1 LKEVRSRIGNKPLFV
16 NLLPDPVLGKERFGY
31 DYDAL
36 AEYADTFVI
45 PMFSKAYPSPWY
57 WEMLARAFKS
67 KLKKPVFTNLYVRG
81 PNDDPN
87 QVPTPDQLLTVAV
100 RIARTGVDGIIF
112 LAENAQRIR
121 DFQKAAVQSTD
132 VLEELDGYGG
142 EEVLKLVEKWKK
154 LF

>member
-1 LKEVRSRIGNKPLFV
+1 
-16 NLLPDPVLGKERFGY
+16 
-31 DYDAL
+31 
-36 AEYADTFVI
+36 
-45 PMFSKAYPSPWY
+45 
-57 WEMLARAFKS
+57 
-67 KLKKPVFTNLYVRG
+67 LKKPVFANLYVRG

-87 QVPTPDQLLTVAV
+87 QVPSVKELLTVAV

-132 VLEELDGYGG
+132 LLEELDGYGG
-142 EEVLKLVEKWKK
+142 DPVLDLVNKWKS